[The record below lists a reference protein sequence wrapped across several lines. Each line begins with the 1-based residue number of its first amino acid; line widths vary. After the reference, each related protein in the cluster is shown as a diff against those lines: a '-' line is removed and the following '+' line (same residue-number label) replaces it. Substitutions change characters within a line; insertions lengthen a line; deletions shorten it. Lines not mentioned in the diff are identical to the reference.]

1 MSAGWDTAH
10 DDGGLDGDHPIEAV
24 FFDFGGV
31 FIASPFAAAARAAR
45 DLGVPEAEL
54 LELVFGP
61 YDQDGDHPWH
71 RLERGE
77 LSFDDAT
84 AEIADRSVAGGR
96 GRIEPLDVLMGMA
109 SDREPRGFMVELVRA
124 LRAGDVRTSIIT
136 NNIREFGAAWRAMI
150 PVDELFDDVVDSCEV
165 GVRKPDP
172 AIYRLACERLGVEPE
187 RALFVD
193 DHQGNVVGARAIGM
207 GAIWC
212 GHTAETTSA
221 AADAIRARALGGR

>member
-1 MSAGWDTAH
+1 MTAGWSTAH
-10 DDGGLDGDHPIEAV
+10 DDGDLDGEHAIEAV

-84 AEIADRSVAGGR
+84 AAIGDLSLEGGTR
-96 GRIEPLDVLMGMA
+96 RIEPLEVLMGMA
-109 SDREPRGFMVELVRA
+109 SDREPRGFVVDLVRD
-124 LRAGDVRTSIIT
+124 LRAAGVRTS
-136 NNIREFGAAWRAMI
+136 
-150 PVDELFDDVVDSCEV
+150 V
-165 GVRKPDP
+165 
-172 AIYRLACERLGVEPE
+172 
-187 RALFVD
+187 
-193 DHQGNVVGARAIGM
+193 
-207 GAIWC
+207 
-212 GHTAETTSA
+212 
-221 AADAIRARALGGR
+221 